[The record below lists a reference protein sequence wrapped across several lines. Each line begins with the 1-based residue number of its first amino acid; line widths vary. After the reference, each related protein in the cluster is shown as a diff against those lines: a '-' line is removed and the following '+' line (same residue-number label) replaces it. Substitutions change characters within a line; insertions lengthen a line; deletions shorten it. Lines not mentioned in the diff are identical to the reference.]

1 MLGAYGYFE
10 LHRTYTF
17 DICCF
22 YQLKY
27 IYMLK
32 NVDKFQDFNLHTIS
46 LSKVFLFED
55 NAYFEFSQVL
65 YI

>member
-1 MLGAYGYFE
+1 
-10 LHRTYTF
+10 
-17 DICCF
+17 
-22 YQLKY
+22 
-27 IYMLK
+27 MLK

-65 YI
+65 YIWTVEKFNINSIYNLYLGKNMVKY